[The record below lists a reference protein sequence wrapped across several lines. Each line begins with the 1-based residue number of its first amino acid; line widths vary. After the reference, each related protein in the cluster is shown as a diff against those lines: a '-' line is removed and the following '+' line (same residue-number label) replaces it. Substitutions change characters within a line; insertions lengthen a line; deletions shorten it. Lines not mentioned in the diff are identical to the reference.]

1 MEICLERGETGL
13 VYTEEGFAAN
23 VEMCEHS
30 SVEPFYLNIT
40 STTTMVRKQ

>member
-1 MEICLERGETGL
+1 MEICLEREETGL
-13 VYTEEGFAAN
+13 GFAAN

-40 STTTMVRKQ
+40 STIMVRKQ